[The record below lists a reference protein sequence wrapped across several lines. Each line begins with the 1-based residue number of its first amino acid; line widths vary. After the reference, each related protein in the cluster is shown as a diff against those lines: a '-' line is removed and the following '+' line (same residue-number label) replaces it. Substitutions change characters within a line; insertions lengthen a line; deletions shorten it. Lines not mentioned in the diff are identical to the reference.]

1 MLAKNKFNSIENLL
15 SQALLD
21 MEISHKE
28 FVSALKEKDK
38 CMKMKE
44 NIRNTNKKLEN
55 TRLNSVD

>member
-1 MLAKNKFNSIENLL
+1 MLAKNKFNSIENLI

-44 NIRNTNKKLEN
+44 NIRNTNKKFEN
-55 TRLNSVD
+55 TRLNSVN

>member
-44 NIRNTNKKLEN
+44 NIRNTNKKFEN
-55 TRLNSVD
+55 TRLNSVN